1 MVCAGLLFLSSAP
14 AAVFEVNHPS
24 TRDPLSLN
32 ADAFRGD
39 TSSFLYGALTNHGL
53 SPGLVAKLNRSDFGA
68 DISIRGA
75 IELAHA
81 LGIHGA
87 ASLNN
92 PGTLLR
98 NDLALELA
106 NGARSNGNEGAV
118 LDAGAGT
125 PDPTPSVSAMLLIGA
140 GLVCYQMRRKSK
152 VRLIRFA
159 SR

>member
-1 MVCAGLLFLSSAP
+1 MVCAGLVFCSIAP
-14 AAVFEVNHPS
+14 AAVFEIPYPS

-32 ADAFRGD
+32 TDAFRGD
-39 TSSFLYGALTNHGL
+39 TSSFLYGALNNHGL
-53 SPGLVAKLNRSDFGA
+53 SPGLVSRLNRSDSGA

-87 ASLNN
+87 ASLDN
-92 PGTLLR
+92 PGSLLWS
-98 NDLALELA
+98 NLGHDLAT
-106 NGARSNGNEGAV
+106 GARNSENQGAV
-118 LDAGAGT
+118 LDAGIPDST
-125 PDPTPSVSAMLLIGA
+125 PGVSAMLLIGA